1 MKLLIPVS
9 YFFGAPRSEIWQLDT
24 QSGQRQCLY
33 TLAPSSRD
41 VLGKGITGLTWLN
54 NTQLLACDFNR
65 LLLLNRTDGD
75 IIREYAD
82 DQFNDLHH
90 VHVQGKYI
98 YVANTGRD
106 SIDVLD
112 HQLQWVQRLDGLSAS
127 DWILRHQGNY
137 AVHGNYYDRPDSGLP
152 FNQRKVPDT
161 WHFNHVLCDPRV
173 AEGRIVATS
182 FVRKQLMDAQT
193 LEALSETLPDAPH
206 DGLIAKDAIWITTV
220 TGKVYRSPL
229 TLPFT
234 FKCVLDLFAQAAKKG
249 WCRGLLISKN
259 TLYIG
264 ITSIYEK
271 SSRTAWLDCPLGETA
286 SGIYCVNLTTFTI
299 TAFHD
304 FTTDEGSR
312 IFSIL
317 GDR

>member
-9 YFFGAPRSEIWQLDT
+9 YFFGTPRSEVWQLDI
-24 QSGQRQCLY
+24 QSGQRRCLY
-33 TLAPSSRD
+33 TLASSTRD
-41 VLGKGITGLTWLN
+41 VPGKGITGLTWLN

-65 LLLLNRTDGD
+65 LLLLNRADGK
-75 IIREYAD
+75 IIQEYTD

-90 VHVQGKYI
+90 VYVQGKLI

-112 HQLQWVQRLDGLSAS
+112 HQLALVERLDGLSAD
-127 DWILRHQGNY
+127 DWTLRRHGNN
-137 AVHGNYYDRPDSGLP
+137 AVHGTYYDRPDSGLP
-152 FNQRKVPDT
+152 FYKRKVPDT
-161 WHFNHVLCDPRV
+161 WHFNHVLCDPHV

-182 FVRKQLMDAQT
+182 FKRKQLVDAKT
-193 LEALSETLPDAPH
+193 LEPLSGVLPDAPH
-206 DGLIAKDAIWITTV
+206 DGLIANDAIWITTV

-234 FKCVLDLFAQAAKKG
+234 FECVLDLFAQAPKKG
-249 WCRGLLISKN
+249 WCRGLLINKS

-271 SSRTAWLDCPLGETA
+271 SSRTAWLDCPIDETA
-286 SGIYCVNLTTFTI
+286 SGIYCVNLKTLI
-299 TAFHD
+299 IKDFHD
-304 FTTDEGSR
+304 FTTAEGSR

-317 GDR
+317 GDC